1 MTVTELC
8 NEKHAF
14 QQTFFVHRTM
24 LDSTIYVELLRG
36 KKKQN
41 KKKHVT
47 CECWVFRCSRLK
59 VTNMFLQ

>member
-36 KKKQN
+36 KKN
-41 KKKHVT
+41 KTKK
-47 CECWVFRCSRLK
+47 
-59 VTNMFLQ
+59 NMLPVNVGFFVVLV

>member
-24 LDSTIYVELLRG
+24 LDSTIYVGLLRG
-36 KKKQN
+36 KKKT
-41 KKKHVT
+41 KK
-47 CECWVFRCSRLK
+47 
-59 VTNMFLQ
+59 NMLPVNVGFFVVLV